1 MTEDTKDDNFTEL
14 AEAIRNLI
22 EEAVRN
28 GAFPGTGFSITLA
41 GPAISQNPGNGDESP
56 IPIRVTEPG
65 IEVLDSPETRYITA
79 ELPGVDPGDI
89 HFVVSGS
96 ELHLMA
102 ESQERTFR
110 KTIPLEDADPDT
122 LRYTFRNGILEFS
135 LRKITGT
142 AANIAGNP

>member
-1 MTEDTKDDNFTEL
+1 MTADTQDDNFTEL
-14 AEAIRNLI
+14 AEAIRKLI

-28 GAFPGTGFSITLA
+28 GAFPATGFSITLA
-41 GPAISQNPGNGDESP
+41 GPGVSDSPGEGNESP
-56 IPIRVTEPG
+56 TSHRVTEPEM
-65 IEVLDSPETRYITA
+65 EVLDSPETRYITT

-89 HFVVSGS
+89 HFAVSGS

-102 ESQERTFR
+102 GAQERIFK
-110 KTIPLEDADPDT
+110 KTIPLESVDQDT

-135 LRKITGT
+135 LRKTTGT